1 MTVLLIIVLL
11 SIKNFLCLH
20 SNLTLKSSNSLIAP
34 LIRVYIYND
43 ISKFGKLKK
52 NYIYIYLFIFSFPS
66 HTNQGFIRL
75 LFHVAVNLCHF
86 HDRGAKPSRLI
97 ARIFRI
103 WQWPTLAQITAPRRI
118 IMREACKTRRSAQRR
133 ILLSFW
139 QLTRFS

>member
-52 NYIYIYLFIFSFPS
+52 NYIYIYIYFLFSISYELRIYSLAFPCS
-66 HTNQGFIRL
+66 
-75 LFHVAVNLCHF
+75 C
-86 HDRGAKPSRLI
+86 KP
-97 ARIFRI
+97 
-103 WQWPTLAQITAPRRI
+103 
-118 IMREACKTRRSAQRR
+118 
-133 ILLSFW
+133 LSFSRSRRKALSFNRSHISNLAVANAGTDYCSPAHYYARGV
-139 QLTRFS
+139 QDA